1 MIYIMIMNFL
11 NKKIEIII
19 NRKFIKY
26 LVFYF

>member
-1 MIYIMIMNFL
+1 MVYIMIMNFS

-19 NRKFIKY
+19 NKKFIKY